1 MTTPSLPHPSIGT
14 RIKSAGRTLSLAV
27 LTIILCQCG
36 GGGGKSAASPSTPT
50 PPTPP
55 TPTQPTVSI
64 SNGSATEGT
73 TMVFTVSLSASS
85 STSVTVKL
93 STSNGTAVAPAD
105 YTAQTGVTVTVPAGS
120 TSATVNVPTVNDT
133 TYEGNKTFAA
143 TISSPTNATLG
154 TASGTGTI
162 IDDEDP
168 PTPPPPPPPPPPVPA
183 GQDALVIDVSY
194 VNRSSTAYSRFRD
207 WVDSGLTANPYG
219 YSAYDPAFMYLL
231 VNDAK
236 YCNRAVAL
244 ANQQVTEAEAAISAG
259 GRPAISGDSYLEVG
273 PMIAD
278 VAMTLH
284 ACPSFVDQAKRTRW
298 SAYAEQAIWNVWHH
312 NEATWGGRSFPWS
325 GWSTDNP
332 GNNYYYSFLEA
343 TMYWG
348 LVVNSSTWLNDLRQN
363 RLPPL
368 RTYFAALPG
377 GGSREGT
384 GYGTAHMRLFAV
396 YRVWRDSTGE
406 DLANASPHA
415 TDSIFYWIH
424 ATVPTLDRFAPIG
437 DQSRDR
443 EANLYDY
450 QRRLMLE
457 ARKLTTNAQ
466 AYSASSWWL
475 NNISVKEMSSSFN
488 RRFDLLPAG
497 SGGSAPTALIYHA
510 TGVGHFFARTGWD
523 RAAMWMSI
531 VAGPY
536 NESHAHQDQG
546 SFQLFSGNWL
556 AVTANTQAPSNG
568 INQGTDVHNLVRF
581 VRNGTVARQCESTT
595 RASTLSVTP
604 GSGGGAFT
612 ATANLTPAFCDNT
625 AVTSWTRQFTFGS
638 RKLTVRD
645 QFAITSGTTATFQ
658 VNTPVQ
664 PVLVN
669 SREATAGRL
678 RVRVLEPTN
687 ATIDSNFSSGKYVE
701 SGGGYRID
709 VTGGTTGYLVE
720 LSEVQ

>member
-1 MTTPSLPHPSIGT
+1 MNTSSPARLTMGSRPL
-14 RIKSAGRTLSLAV
+14 SAGRTVALGLLTLA
-27 LTIILCQCG
+27 LCQCG
-36 GGGGKSAASPSTPT
+36 GGGGSSASPAPTTPT
-50 PPTPP
+50 PPSS
-55 TPTQPTVSI
+55 TQPTVSI
-64 SNGSATEGT
+64 SNGSATEGQAVT
-73 TMVFTVSLSASS
+73 FTVSLSAASAA
-85 STSVTVKL
+85 SVSVALNTA
-93 STSNGTAVAPAD
+93 NGTATAPAD
-105 YTAQTGVTVTVPAGS
+105 YTAQAGVTVTIPAGS

-133 TYEGNKTFAA
+133 TYEGNKIFTAV
-143 TISSPTNATLG
+143 ISAPTNATLG

-162 IDDEDP
+162 IDDEE
-168 PTPPPPPPPPPPVPA
+168 PTSPPPPPPPPPPVPA

-194 VNRSSTAYSRFRD
+194 VNRSSAAFTRFRD
-207 WVDSGLTANPYG
+207 WVDSGLTSSPYG

-236 YCNRAVAL
+236 YCNRAVSL
-244 ANQQVTEAEAAISAG
+244 ADAQVTTAEAAISGG

-278 VAMTLH
+278 LAMTLH
-284 ACPSFVDQAKRTRW
+284 ACPNFVDQAKRTRW

-368 RTYFAALPG
+368 RNYFAALPG

-384 GYGTAHMRLFAV
+384 GYGTSHMRLFAV

-437 DQSRDR
+437 DQARDR

-466 AYSASSWWL
+466 AYASSSWWL
-475 NNISVKEMSSSFN
+475 NNISVGNMTSAFN

-497 SGGSAPTALIYHA
+497 STGGPPTDLIYHA

-546 SFQLFSGNWL
+546 SFSLYSNGWL
-556 AVTANTQAPSNG
+556 AVTANIETPSNG

-581 VRNGTVARQCESTT
+581 VNNGTVARQCESTSH
-595 RASTLSVTP
+595 ASTLSVTP
-604 GSGGGAFT
+604 GTGGAFT
-612 ATANLTPAFCDNT
+612 ATANLTPAFCDNN
-625 AVTSWTRQFTFGS
+625 AVTSWSRQFTFGS

-645 QFAITSGTTATFQ
+645 QFAITAGTTATFQ

-678 RVRVLEPTN
+678 RVRVLEPAN
-687 ATIDSNFSSGKYVE
+687 ATISSNFSSGKYIE